1 MKPLNLTCF
10 FILFWVGGS
19 VLAQEVDSLSK
30 KSNRYLV
37 SKLDSFQF
45 NRQDTLVWVYLDAY
59 IENAKERN
67 DYETLY
73 YGYREAIYFSDGFVK
88 KSYAD
93 SAISISQ
100 KLGKPEIEG
109 NAYLLKGRT
118 LYGFKDYKGA
128 LDNYIKANEIIKET
142 QDNRLQNSALYAIA
156 VIKIYLGYFEDA
168 MSLIDEAMAYF
179 AGHNNPDD
187 RLSYL
192 RCLYRKGEV
201 FQKTGNFKKASETNL
216 LGLQES
222 LKYNEKIQEQYFN
235 FAIGIDD
242 YFRKD
247 YALSIKNIQ
256 KSLPAMIENQYFDLE
271 AKGHFY
277 IAKSYL
283 GLGQEEKAISHFR
296 KVDSI
301 FIQNRYLDS
310 EIRESYEWLINYYKR
325 HHNKDLQLYY
335 VNQLLEVDR
344 VSAENNKYLAYK
356 INKEYD
362 TKTLLETKQKL
373 EERFTVWQRYSFWII
388 GLLFLISI
396 VILVR
401 YLRLREKNKAL
412 REQYE
417 LTLQQEPNA
426 IEKTKNKL
434 TDIPQ
439 ETVDEILN
447 RLENFEKSKEFL
459 NPRLDQKWLA
469 DKFKTNS
476 AYLSKVINSY
486 KENNFSGYVNH
497 LRIRY
502 LIQTLKNEPKYRQ
515 YTIQALGELC
525 GYSSSRHF
533 SDAFLA
539 ETKLRPT
546 YFMEQMQK
554 EKDEPIAN

>member
-1 MKPLNLTCF
+1 
-10 FILFWVGGS
+10 
-19 VLAQEVDSLSK
+19 
-30 KSNRYLV
+30 
-37 SKLDSFQF
+37 
-45 NRQDTLVWVYLDAY
+45 
-59 IENAKERN
+59 
-67 DYETLY
+67 
-73 YGYREAIYFSDGFVK
+73 
-88 KSYAD
+88 
-93 SAISISQ
+93 
-100 KLGKPEIEG
+100 
-109 NAYLLKGRT
+109 
-118 LYGFKDYKGA
+118 
-128 LDNYIKANEIIKET
+128 
-142 QDNRLQNSALYAIA
+142 
-156 VIKIYLGYFEDA
+156 
-168 MSLIDEAMAYF
+168 
-179 AGHNNPDD
+179 
-187 RLSYL
+187 
-192 RCLYRKGEV
+192 
-201 FQKTGNFKKASETNL
+201 
-216 LGLQES
+216 
-222 LKYNEKIQEQYFN
+222 
-235 FAIGIDD
+235 
-242 YFRKD
+242 
-247 YALSIKNIQ
+247 
-256 KSLPAMIENQYFDLE
+256 MIENQYFDLE
-271 AKGHFY
+271 SKGHFY
-277 IAKSYL
+277 IGKSFT
-283 GLGQEEKAISHFR
+283 GLGQEDKVIFHFQ

-301 FIQNRYLDS
+301 FILNRYLDS
-310 EIRESYEWLINYYKR
+310 EIRESYEWMVNYYKK
-325 HHNKDLQLYY
+325 HNNKDLQLYY

-344 VSAENNKYLAYK
+344 VSAENNKYLAFK

-486 KENNFSGYVNH
+486 KENNFSRYVNH

-515 YTIQALGELC
+515 YTIQALG
-525 GYSSSRHF
+525 
-533 SDAFLA
+533 
-539 ETKLRPT
+539 
-546 YFMEQMQK
+546 
-554 EKDEPIAN
+554 